1 MSLQRS
7 EAITTIYVVNMSIAS
22 ESFLPSFLFMV
33 VVVQSL
39 NCVCLFA
46 TPWTAPRQA
55 SLFITN
61 CWNLLKLMSIQLVMP
76 SNHRNLCRP
85 FLLLPSIIPSI
96 GGFSSE
102 SVLHIRW
109 PKYWSFSISTSNEYS
124 GLVFFRID

>member
-55 SLFITN
+55 SLSFTISRS
-61 CWNLLKLMSIQLVMP
+61 LLKLLSIESMMP
-76 SNHRNLCRP
+76 SSHLILYRP
-85 FLLLPSIIPSI
+85 LMLLPSIFRSI
-96 GGFSSE
+96 RVF
-102 SVLHIRW
+102 
-109 PKYWSFSISTSNEYS
+109 YNYISN
-124 GLVFFRID
+124 II